1 LIFTSHELSQE
12 SVFTKYKKPF
22 AVVTNGINLDNCPHY
37 DPPTNTPPHLLFIG
51 TPGMPWHGVEKLRD
65 FARSFPDII
74 IDVLGY
80 DAFPDSSPSPTNMH
94 FYGYQNGEKYE
105 NILKD
110 ADAAIGSL
118 SLHLN
123 DMQEASPFK
132 VRDYAARGIP
142 CILPYKDTDLSDVDC
157 DEILNIPNTLD
168 NLSTHGKQIHN
179 FIMRMRGKR
188 LDRSKFSDRI
198 NIRNKEKQRVDFF
211 KIILTANLK

>member
-1 LIFTSHELSQE
+1 
-12 SVFTKYKKPF
+12 
-22 AVVTNGINLDNCPHY
+22 
-37 DPPTNTPPHLLFIG
+37 
-51 TPGMPWHGVEKLRD
+51 MPWHGVEKLRD
-65 FARSFPDII
+65 FAGSFPDII

-80 DAFPDSSPSPTNMH
+80 GTFPDGLPSPKNMR

-110 ADAAIGSL
+110 ADAAIGSI

-123 DMQEASPFK
+123 GMQEASPFK

-142 CILPYKDTDLSDVDC
+142 CILPYKDTDLSEVDC

-168 NLSTHGKQIHN
+168 NLNTHGEQIHD

-188 LDRSKFSDRI
+188 LDRSKFSNRI

-211 KIILTANLK
+211 NIILKANQ